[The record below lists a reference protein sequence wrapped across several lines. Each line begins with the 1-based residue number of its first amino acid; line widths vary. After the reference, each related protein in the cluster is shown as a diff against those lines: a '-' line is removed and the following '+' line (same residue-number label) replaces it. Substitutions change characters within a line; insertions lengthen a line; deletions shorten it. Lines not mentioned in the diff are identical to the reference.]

1 MSKSIG
7 TEMYIKV
14 KPNKLYPLTTIDSV
28 VPHTLQKTV
37 ELLTENIDIH
47 TIKSFVYN
55 GNMYMLDGSYEML
68 AANILNKENV
78 DVEII
83 DRTNIPFWN
92 IDENIE
98 KILQAIGISA
108 LYDFEAIGEF
118 TYENYPAEYKGR

>member
-1 MSKSIG
+1 MLKNVR

-14 KPNKLYPLTTIDSV
+14 KPNKLYPLTTIASV
-28 VPHTLQKTV
+28 EPQTLQKTI
-37 ELLTENIDIH
+37 ELLKKNIDIH

-68 AANILNKENV
+68 AANILNKKNV

-83 DRTNIPFWN
+83 DRTGITFWN

-98 KILQAIGISA
+98 ETLQAIGIST
-108 LYDFEAIGEF
+108 LYDFEAIGGF
-118 TYENYPAEYKGR
+118 TYDNYPAEYRKG